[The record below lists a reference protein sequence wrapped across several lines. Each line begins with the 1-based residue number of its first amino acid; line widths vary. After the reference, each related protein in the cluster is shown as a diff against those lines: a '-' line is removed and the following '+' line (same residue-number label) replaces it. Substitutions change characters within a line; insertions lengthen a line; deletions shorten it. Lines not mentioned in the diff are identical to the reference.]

1 MIETR
6 NKQPVYPGPA
16 YFLTCFCV
24 LIGWRLIPAGIYQ
37 PKNWFLYFVG
47 GVFYL
52 CAFRMFINAIR
63 GSYHQFK
70 HKRIKSKLS
79 NRLRPARFSTLRDLK
94 KAKMLK
100 PELNS
105 ILLGSVQRRPIYHAG
120 KGHILTIAKP
130 RTGKTTSCA
139 INAILHNMNSSMV
152 ISDPKGEIAAITLE
166 HRRKFSD
173 CYVINPFNLFPDIL
187 PNHRLNPFMM
197 FINDLHPDR
206 IHNLKYDIDNTCLQ
220 LIPEPADNGNGGQS
234 NGEFFRANGRQIL
247 SGIILGLVLLRDPH
261 ACTLANALSIL
272 LSEDKFL
279 ELIEKMA
286 KMIEFDGSVQNIADD
301 LITSMMNSKET
312 KSNLWFDFISHSKS
326 ALNIFSPIAPIAY
339 STSRSDFR
347 PEQLKEGP
355 TTIYIGFPGEH
366 ADVLG
371 PVTGLMI
378 NYFIRAVIRA
388 RSSTPVLFIL
398 DEFNTFKLPHIT
410 TYLNQ
415 LPGYG
420 VRCWMM
426 AHGISAIRKAYGKDD
441 LNTILS
447 SSEVLQV
454 FGNMTDPELSKD
466 ISYALGNMAI
476 KTQSPHVDDIQQTVT
491 YNYAESHHPLQSNS
505 ELRMLEAN
513 EQITFCKNLPPIRG
527 RHPAY
532 FDIHPFR
539 KWASKHPMEQGPL
552 PKVNRK
558 DKLVFKYS

>member
-1 MIETR
+1 MIEKR
-6 NKQPVYPGPA
+6 NKHPIYPGPA
-16 YFLTCFCV
+16 YFLACFCI

-37 PKNWFLYFVG
+37 PKNWFLYFAG

-52 CAFRMFINAIR
+52 CAFRMIINGLR

-70 HKRIKSKLS
+70 HNRIKSKLS
-79 NRLRPARFSTLRDLK
+79 DRLRPARFATLRDLK

-100 PELNS
+100 PSLDAL
-105 ILLGSVQRRPIYHAG
+105 LLGSFQRRPIYHTG
-120 KGHILTIAKP
+120 KGHVLTIAKP

-139 INAILHNMNSSMV
+139 INAVLHNTNSSMV

-166 HRRKFSD
+166 HRQKFSD
-173 CYVINPFNLFPDIL
+173 CYLYNPFKLFPDIL
-187 PNHRLNPFMM
+187 PNHRFNPFMM
-197 FINDLHPDR
+197 FMDDLHPDR

-247 SGIILGLVLLRDPH
+247 SGIILGLVFLRDPK

-279 ELIEKMA
+279 ELLEKMA
-286 KMIEFDGSVQNIADD
+286 KMPDFSGALQDIADD
-301 LITSMMNSKET
+301 LITSMMNSKKT
-312 KSNLWFDFISHSKS
+312 NSNLWFDFISHSKS

-339 STSRSDFR
+339 STSWSDFR
-347 PEQLKEGP
+347 AEQLKERT
-355 TTIYIGFPGEH
+355 TTIYLCFPGEH
-366 ADVLG
+366 IDVLG
-371 PVTGLMI
+371 PVTGLII
-378 NYFIRAVIRA
+378 NNFIRAVIRA
-388 RSSTPVLFIL
+388 RTSTPVLFIL
-398 DEFNTFKLPHIT
+398 DEFNTCKLPHIT

-426 AHGISAIRKAYGKDD
+426 AHGISAIRKAFGQND

-466 ISYALGNMAI
+466 LSYALGNMAI
-476 KTQSPHVDDIQQTVT
+476 KTQSPHVDDINQTIS
-491 YNYAESHHPLQSNS
+491 YNYAESQHPLLSNN
-505 ELRMLEAN
+505 ELRMLDPD
-513 EQITFCKNLPPIRG
+513 EQIVIRQHSPPIRS
-527 RHPAY
+527 RHPSY
-532 FDIHPFR
+532 LDIDPFR
-539 KWASKHPMEQGPL
+539 KWASEHPMEKGPM
-552 PKVNRK
+552 PKINPK
-558 DKLVFKYS
+558 NKLVFKYT